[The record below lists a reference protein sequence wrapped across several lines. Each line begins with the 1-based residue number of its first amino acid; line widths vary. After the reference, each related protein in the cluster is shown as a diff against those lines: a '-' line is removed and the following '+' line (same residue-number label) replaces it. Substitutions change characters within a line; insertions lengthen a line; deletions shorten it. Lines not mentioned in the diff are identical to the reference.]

1 VKFALVTDLHF
12 GARSDSLAFDAHFR
26 RFYEEVFFPELER
39 QGIKTVFDL
48 GDTFDRRKY
57 INYNTL
63 KSCKEYFFDRL
74 EELGIDLH
82 MIPGNHD
89 TYFKNTNDVNS
100 PQLLLGD
107 YKNITLHEEPT
118 EMVLDGAKVL
128 FVPWIC
134 VENYEKS
141 FDIIANSDADLC
153 MGHFEFSGYEMY
165 RGATNPHGMDPSMFK
180 HLPMVI
186 SGHFHHRHT
195 KGNITYMGNP
205 YEITWSDYDDP
216 RGFAIYDTNT
226 KELEYVNNPNK
237 LFHKIYYDDTDTG
250 HFAGDNVYDF
260 ESVKGGCVKVI
271 VVKKTDFAKFD
282 ALIDNLYQCELIE
295 LKIIEDLSEFEDEAV
310 GEDVDL
316 EDTMSL
322 LKEYVDGIEVTV
334 DKERLKALLQSLYVE
349 AQATE

>member
-1 VKFALVTDLHF
+1 
-12 GARSDSLAFDAHFR
+12 
-26 RFYEEVFFPELER
+26 
-39 QGIKTVFDL
+39 
-48 GDTFDRRKY
+48 
-57 INYNTL
+57 
-63 KSCKEYFFDRL
+63 
-74 EELGIDLH
+74 
-82 MIPGNHD
+82 
-89 TYFKNTNDVNS
+89 
-100 PQLLLGD
+100 
-107 YKNITLHEEPT
+107 
-118 EMVLDGAKVL
+118 
-128 FVPWIC
+128 
-134 VENYEKS
+134 
-141 FDIIANSDADLC
+141 
-153 MGHFEFSGYEMY
+153 
-165 RGATNPHGMDPSMFK
+165 
-180 HLPMVI
+180 
-186 SGHFHHRHT
+186 
-195 KGNITYMGNP
+195 MGNP

-216 RGFAIYDTNT
+216 RGFAIYDTKT

-250 HFAGDNVYDF
+250 HFSGDSVYDF

>member
-1 VKFALVTDLHF
+1 
-12 GARSDSLAFDAHFR
+12 
-26 RFYEEVFFPELER
+26 
-39 QGIKTVFDL
+39 
-48 GDTFDRRKY
+48 
-57 INYNTL
+57 
-63 KSCKEYFFDRL
+63 
-74 EELGIDLH
+74 

-100 PQLLLGD
+100 PHLLLKD
-107 YKNITLHEEPT
+107 YTNIVLHEEPT
-118 EMVLDGAKVL
+118 EIQLGESKVM

-134 VENYEKS
+134 VENYEESISK
-141 FDIIANSDADLC
+141 IKNSDAELC

-165 RGATNPHGMDPSMFK
+165 KGSTNPHGMDPSMVNHF
-180 HLPMVI
+180 PMVI

-216 RGFAIYDTNT
+216 RGFAIYDTHEKKLN
-226 KELEYVNNPNK
+226 YVNNPNRI
-237 LFHKIYYDDTDTG
+237 FHKIYYDDTDTG
-250 HFAGDNVYDF
+250 LFAGDNVYNFD
-260 ESVKGGCVKVI
+260 SVRAGCVKVV

-282 ALIDNLYQCELIE
+282 SLIDNLYQCDLIE

-322 LKEYVDGIEVTV
+322 LKDYVDGIEVSV
-334 DKERLKALLQSLYVE
+334 DKEKLKSLLQSLYVE
-349 AQATE
+349 AQDHA